1 MENSDH
7 LTSENSS
14 VGAGDTAAVTD
25 PGLSGISLL
34 RFLWRQLTSMRT
46 ALILLLLL
54 GIASVPG
61 SLFPQRGENPIAV
74 TNFLAAHPFWG
85 KILDSMKFF
94 DVFASPWF
102 GAIYILL
109 FISLIG
115 CVLPRTFEHLKNIGK
130 KPPAT
135 PRFLNKME
143 FYRIVESP
151 VAGSSDSGE
160 NRNKQENS
168 LDSLELARRWLKKH
182 HFRIRVQE
190 GSLSAEKGYLRESGN
205 LLFHLSLIL
214 LLVGIAVGSFYS
226 TNGEA
231 IVNVGDHFI
240 NVPTSYDSISY
251 GRFESG
257 DKLTPFALQ
266 LTKFVAH
273 YNLINNEPSDYSLN
287 VLAENP
293 IGAPVKPVLIKVN
306 KPLTYGPTKIY
317 LQANGYSPIVTVK
330 NTKGDVVFNG
340 PTVFLPDDANL
351 TSSGAIKLPD
361 VGPGIGFVGTFVP
374 TFAPSTGG
382 PIKSV
387 FPDALDPRLLLGVW
401 EGDMG
406 LNSGQPQSVYRLD
419 TTKMKQIGLATLK
432 IGQSYN
438 FGIGTITFNG
448 YTPWVNLQIV
458 SDPGKVFALFGA
470 LLAVAGLIASLFG
483 RQRRIWVR
491 VLPDSRVEIAG
502 LSKNKAYG
510 LEEEITS
517 LTETI
522 EQEVDKQ

>member
-1 MENSDH
+1 
-7 LTSENSS
+7 
-14 VGAGDTAAVTD
+14 
-25 PGLSGISLL
+25 
-34 RFLWRQLTSMRT
+34 MRT
-46 ALILLLLL
+46 ALILLLML
-54 GIASVPG
+54 GIASIPG

-74 TNFLAAHPFWG
+74 SNFLAAHPFWG
-85 KILDSMKFF
+85 KLLDSMKFF

-109 FISLIG
+109 FVSLIG

-130 KPPAT
+130 QPPLT
-135 PRFLNKME
+135 PKFLNKME
-143 FYRIVESP
+143 FYRSIEAQSLKLPEANQLEIAKLWLKKKHFRV
-151 VAGSSDSGE
+151 
-160 NRNKQENS
+160 RMQENS
-168 LDSLELARRWLKKH
+168 
-182 HFRIRVQE
+182 I
-190 GSLSAEKGYLRESGN
+190 SAEKGYLRESGN
-205 LLFHLSLIL
+205 LLFHLSLIVL
-214 LLVGIAVGSFYS
+214 LIGIAIGSFYS

-257 DKLTPFALQ
+257 DKLRPFALE

-273 YNLINNEPSDYSLN
+273 YNIINNEPSDYSLN

-293 IGAPVKPVLIKVN
+293 IGSVAKPVLIKVN

-330 NTKGDVVFNG
+330 NQKGAVVFHG
-340 PTVFLPDDANL
+340 PTVFLPQDANL
-351 TSSGAIKLPD
+351 TSAGAIKLPD

-382 PIKSV
+382 PIRSV

-401 EGDMG
+401 QGDLG
-406 LNSGQPQSVYRLD
+406 LNTGQPQSIYRLD
-419 TTKMKQIGLATLK
+419 TSRMKQIGLTTLK

-438 FGIGTITFNG
+438 FGIGSITFNG

-491 VLPDSRVEIAG
+491 VGDNSRVEIAG
-502 LSKNKAYG
+502 LSKNKAVG
-510 LEEEITS
+510 LEDEINS
-517 LTETI
+517 LTKQFEH
-522 EQEVDKQ
+522 EVDI